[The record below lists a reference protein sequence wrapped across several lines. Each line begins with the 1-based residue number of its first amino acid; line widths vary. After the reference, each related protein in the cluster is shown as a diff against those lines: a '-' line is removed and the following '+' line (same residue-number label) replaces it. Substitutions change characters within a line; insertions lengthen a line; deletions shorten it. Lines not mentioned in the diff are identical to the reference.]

1 MTQTVGDIG
10 EFELIEHIEQLIAEK
25 GAKLA
30 DSTPGVGDDAA
41 SFQPRQGYDLLVT
54 CDSIIEGRHYL
65 SEYFTPFEIGKR
77 AMVMNISDIGAM
89 GGKPLYALISL
100 GLRQKT
106 PVTHVEDIYKG
117 FMEELNPFNASI
129 IGGNIT
135 RVNHSTMIDITL
147 IGEVERS
154 RKLLRSTARV
164 GDAIMVTGY
173 PGQAAA
179 GLQMLMNN
187 ENRIQLRN
195 HPLVDAYIRP
205 VHRAAEGCSLAS
217 NGKVNAMIDIS
228 DGFLGD
234 LGHIC
239 ERSRV
244 GAEINLENFPVSESM
259 RDISLL
265 LNKEIYDIVLGNSDD
280 YELIFTCSPEDVEM
294 LRSVISDIPAHE
306 VGRITSA
313 SEGIKIILE
322 DGTSQKIKPSGWNH
336 FK

>member
-10 EFELIEHIEQLIAEK
+10 EFELIEHIERLIAGK

-30 DSTPGVGDDAA
+30 DSTLGVGDDTA
-41 SFQPRQGYDLLVT
+41 SFRPRQGYDLLVT
-54 CDSIIEGRHYL
+54 CDSMIEGRHYL

-100 GLRQKT
+100 GLHSKI
-106 PVTHVEDIYKG
+106 PVTHVEDMYMG
-117 FMEELNPFNASI
+117 FMEELNPFNSSI

-135 RVNHSTMIDITL
+135 RVNHSMMIDITL

-154 RKLLRSTARV
+154 HKVLRSTARA

-173 PGQAAA
+173 PGQASA
-179 GLQMLMNN
+179 GLQMLLNN
-187 ENRIQLRN
+187 ENQIQLRN

-205 VHRAAEGCSLAS
+205 VHRAVEGYSLAS
-217 NGKVNAMIDIS
+217 TGKVNAMIDIS

-239 ERSRV
+239 NRSGV
-244 GAEINLENFPVSESM
+244 GAEINLEDFPVNKSM
-259 RDISLL
+259 RDISLP
-265 LNKEIYDIVLGNSDD
+265 LNKKINDIVLGDSDD
-280 YELIFTCSPEDVEM
+280 YELIFTCSPEDIET
-294 LRSVISDIPAHE
+294 LRSIISDIPVHK

-336 FK
+336 FR